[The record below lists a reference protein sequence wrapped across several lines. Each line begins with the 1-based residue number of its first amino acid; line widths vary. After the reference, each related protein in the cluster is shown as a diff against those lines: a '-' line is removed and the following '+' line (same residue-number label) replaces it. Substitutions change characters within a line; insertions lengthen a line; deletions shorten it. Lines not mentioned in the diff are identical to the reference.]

1 MKNFLLDFTQR
12 FNGEDVWINGHDLHD
27 ILNNESLW
35 IKSIPHD
42 YSGVCYTYNPQ
53 TQSDPGYWWAMYI
66 SPNIDQMS
74 GLTYDEKRHTFYSNV
89 KIFLHEPNK
98 FFYSME
104 EEGPNNIEI
113 DFSRIQ
119 AMYRNYRV
127 VGN

>member
-1 MKNFLLDFTQR
+1 MQNFLSGFTQR
-12 FNGEDVWINGHDLHD
+12 FNNEDDHLYD

-42 YSGVCYTYNPQ
+42 YSGVCYTYNPE
-53 TQSDPGYWWAMYI
+53 TESDAGYWWAMYI

-74 GLTYDEKRHTFYSNV
+74 GLTYDEKRRKFYGDV
-89 KIFLHEPNK
+89 MVFLHEPDR

-127 VGN
+127 VGNKHIY

>member
-1 MKNFLLDFTQR
+1 MQNFLSGFTQR
-12 FNGEDVWINGHDLHD
+12 FNNEDDHLYD

-42 YSGVCYTYNPQ
+42 YSGVCYTYNPKI
-53 TQSDPGYWWAMYI
+53 QSDPGYWWAMYI

-98 FFYSME
+98 FFYSMK
-104 EEGPNNIEI
+104 EEGPNNVEI

-119 AMYRNYRV
+119 VMNRNYRT
-127 VGN
+127 VGKETYS